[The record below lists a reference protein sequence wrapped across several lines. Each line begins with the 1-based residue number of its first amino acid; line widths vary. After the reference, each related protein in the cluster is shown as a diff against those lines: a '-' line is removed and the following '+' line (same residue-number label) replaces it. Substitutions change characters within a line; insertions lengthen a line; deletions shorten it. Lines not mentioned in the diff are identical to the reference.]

1 MLLPLFC
8 SAQTSFVSN
17 FVWINKGLILF
28 RYFESEPKH
37 QLASM
42 FWSSIW
48 SRQIQPNYS
57 GAPAARRAAKRSP
70 IIIEKGTTRMHRN
83 RNLCNSFLMVKMASG
98 MDHGRVRPTT
108 TTRTRTTNNDVAQ
121 HGGHPA
127 NTKSCSPGLQHISLI
142 LDMHTMFN
150 WQLSYHEIRWPV
162 SRDHIAG
169 SSLELVKVACFFEV
183 DRWPSSGFSLGSRA
197 HVSLTCWK
205 QSWIVRKPVNANP
218 GLYIS

>member
-1 MLLPLFC
+1 M
-8 SAQTSFVSN
+8 N
-17 FVWINKGLILF
+17 
-28 RYFESEPKH
+28 
-37 QLASM
+37 
-42 FWSSIW
+42 
-48 SRQIQPNYS
+48 SRIRTPFYS

-83 RNLCNSFLMVKMASG
+83 RNPCNSFLMVKMASG

-108 TTRTRTTNNDVAQ
+108 TTTTTTTTTNNDVAQ

-169 SSLELVKVACFFEV
+169 SSLELVKVACF
-183 DRWPSSGFSLGSRA
+183 LK
-197 HVSLTCWK
+197 LTAD
-205 QSWIVRKPVNANP
+205 QVLVFH
-218 GLYIS
+218 